1 MIVSSASVNTDT
13 YDKSKLKVDNDHG
26 KLNQSDFLNLFIT
39 QLQNQDPTEPM
50 DSSQMLQ
57 QTSTFSQVESMA
69 NMNTNMEKIL
79 EVLSNTS
86 SQSQMASASNFIGKA
101 MEYEG
106 NDTTLTT
113 SGAAISF
120 QASQVPT
127 KTSVIIRDASGKYIR
142 TLTPTVTDTDKMF
155 LVWDGTDASGNK
167 LATGSYKFSVK
178 ATNADGK
185 EIDVKTYSNGQVTG
199 ITTDS
204 GKLTYEV
211 DGKYTVAADK
221 VISVRD
227 LTN

>member
-1 MIVSSASVNTDT
+1 
-13 YDKSKLKVDNDHG
+13 
-26 KLNQSDFLNLFIT
+26 
-39 QLQNQDPTEPM
+39 
-50 DSSQMLQ
+50 
-57 QTSTFSQVESMA
+57 
-69 NMNTNMEKIL
+69 
-79 EVLSNTS
+79 
-86 SQSQMASASNFIGKA
+86 

-106 NDTTLTT
+106 NDTTLTS

-127 KTSVIIRDASGKYIR
+127 KTSVIIRDADGKYIR
-142 TLTPTVTDTDKMF
+142 TLTPSVSDTGKVF

-185 EIDVKTYSNGQVTG
+185 EIDVKTFSNGQVTG
-199 ITTDS
+199 ISTDS

>member
-1 MIVSSASVNTDT
+1 MIVSSGSVNTDT
-13 YDKSKLKVDNDHG
+13 YDKSKLTVDNDHG

-86 SQSQMASASNFIGKA
+86 TQSQMASASNFIGKA

-106 NDTTLTT
+106 NDTTLTS

-127 KTSVIIRDASGKYIR
+127 KTSVIIRDADGKYIR
-142 TLTPTVTDTDKMF
+142 TLTPSVSDTGKVF

-185 EIDVKTYSNGQVTG
+185 EIDVKTFSNGQVTG
-199 ITTDS
+199 ISTDS